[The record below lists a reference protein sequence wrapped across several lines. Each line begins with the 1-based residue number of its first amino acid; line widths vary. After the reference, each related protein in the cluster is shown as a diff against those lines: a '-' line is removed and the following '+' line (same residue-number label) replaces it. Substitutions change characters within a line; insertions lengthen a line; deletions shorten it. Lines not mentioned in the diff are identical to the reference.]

1 MQYMSV
7 HTITKYT
14 FCLAMN
20 FVSSLL
26 FSQAVLNAMKGVLAD
41 HNDAQ
46 SAYKHQGLILATDID
61 EARTIANLWDRDL
74 PKNAPRQ
81 CALYVTGTRRAVLK
95 DFMECKLD
103 VLVII
108 YRLTEGF
115 DHKNVSVVGILRN
128 VQPASRVYFSQFVGR
143 AVRKLD
149 ANDNVTATVISHK
162 VHEQS
167 FNYDLFKEEH
177 VFVAEDDPVELRDE
191 EDPAEDETVAM
202 EH

>member
-7 HTITKYT
+7 HTIIKYT

-41 HNDAQ
+41 HDTQ
-46 SAYKHQGLILATDID
+46 SAHKHQGLILATDIK
-61 EARTIANLWDRDL
+61 EANTIARLWNHNLPDPTQR
-74 PKNAPRQ
+74 
-81 CALYVTGTRRAVLK
+81 CEVYVTDTSRAVLE
-95 DFMECKLD
+95 DFKACRLD

-128 VQPASRVYFSQFVGR
+128 IQPASMVYFSQFVGR

-162 VHEQS
+162 VHKQS
-167 FNYDLFKEEH
+167 KNYEEFNEEH
-177 VFVAEDDPVELRDE
+177 VFVAEDDPVEL
-191 EDPAEDETVAM
+191 EDPALDGDVAM